1 MATGHQ
7 HLALLRGIN
16 VGGNNKVAMADL
28 RECFEAMGFD
38 DVGTYINSG
47 NVFFRAPRQKRAEL
61 AAGIETGLSERFG
74 FELKVVVVTEA
85 ELRAALAA
93 APDGFGGDSH
103 LCDVL
108 FLRKPLT
115 VKKLIG
121 VLELKE
127 GVDRVWPGK
136 GVVYFSRLKEKAS
149 SSRLSKFT
157 GRPEYK
163 DVTIRSWSSSNKLL
177 AQLDK
182 RSAAAE

>member
-1 MATGHQ
+1 MATGIQ

-16 VGGNNKVAMADL
+16 VGGKNRVPMAEL
-28 RECFEAMGFD
+28 RESFEARGFA
-38 DVGTYINSG
+38 DVATYINSG

-61 AAGIETGLSERFG
+61 AAGIEESLTERFG

-85 ELRAALAA
+85 ELRAAIEA
-93 APDGFGGDSH
+93 APRGFGGATE

-108 FLRKPLT
+108 FIRKPLT
-115 VKKLIG
+115 VKKALAAI
-121 VLELKE
+121 ELKE
-127 GVDRVWPGK
+127 GVDEAWAGK

-149 SSRLSKFT
+149 SSRLSKLV

-163 DVTIRSWSSSNKLL
+163 NVTIRSWSSANKLL

-182 RSAAAE
+182 RAE